1 MFWNPRRWVLGSVP
15 CARMP
20 RSVST
25 SIAAE
30 GLDVDELGHVL
41 VKLSDD
47 PSEQWM
53 EAFREY
59 WADAATSAGKA
70 AKTDAFSHFSERTIV
85 FRGIDVDG
93 FVESCKTLT
102 EGAIKFPT
110 HPTHPFDTDRHARIR
125 GRAESAGQEQKHV
138 DAERVKARKVKFD

>member
-1 MFWNPRRWVLGSVP
+1 MPGS
-15 CARMP
+15 M
-20 RSVST
+20 ST
-25 SIAAE
+25 SITAE

-41 VKLSDD
+41 VKLSDM

-59 WADAATSAGKA
+59 WGDATGSTANK
-70 AKTDAFSHFSERTIV
+70 KDAFSHFSERTIV

-93 FVESCKTLT
+93 FVEYCKALT
-102 EGAIKFPT
+102 QDAIKFAN
-110 HPTHPFDTDRHARIR
+110 DRTQRFETEREARIR

-138 DAERVKARKVKFD
+138 EAERAKARKVKF

>member
-1 MFWNPRRWVLGSVP
+1 M
-15 CARMP
+15 
-20 RSVST
+20 ST
-25 SIAAE
+25 SISAE

-41 VKLSDD
+41 VKLSDE

-59 WADAATSAGKA
+59 WADAGTGTA

-93 FVESCKTLT
+93 FVESCRALT
-102 EGAIKFPT
+102 QDAIKFAN
-110 HPTHPFDTDRHARIR
+110 DRTQRFETEREARIR

-138 DAERVKARKVKFD
+138 EAERAKARKVKFD

>member
-1 MFWNPRRWVLGSVP
+1 MPGS
-15 CARMP
+15 MG
-20 RSVST
+20 T

-30 GLDVDELGHVL
+30 GLDVDVLGHVL
-41 VKLSDD
+41 VKLSDS

-59 WADAATSAGKA
+59 WADAGTAAGTT
-70 AKTDAFSHFSERTIV
+70 AKTDAFSHFSDRTIV

-93 FVESCKTLT
+93 FVDHCKTLT
-102 EGAIKFPT
+102 QDAINFANERT
-110 HPTHPFDTDRHARIR
+110 QRFENEREARIR

-138 DAERVKARKVKFD
+138 EAERAKARKVKFD